1 MIKRLDILL
10 IFLFILLIVCL
21 YLGINLGYAKIPAKD
36 ILDILLSYMHIKALP
51 SHIRLS
57 TVDII
62 VLVRLPRLILSIIV
76 GMALALSGA
85 TMQALLKNPLADPY
99 VLGISS
105 GASFGVSFAVVI
117 GINKIF
123 GWSSIGIMAFVGAIA
138 TSFLV
143 LFISNLG
150 SRATSIKLILSG
162 LAISTVASSFS
173 SLLIYL
179 SNNRDAARQV
189 IFWLLGSV
197 AGAKWNEIIIVG
209 PLVLLCTLFFITQYR
224 ILNLMLLGDEVS
236 LSLGVNL
243 GKYRQLYIIL
253 ISLVIGFVVYVSGV
267 LGFVGLIIPHIARF
281 LVGTDHK
288 KLIPVVAILGAI
300 LVLIADIIARNI
312 AGGIELPT
320 GIILSVIG
328 SPLFIYLIVKRTM
341 KNV

>member
-150 SRATSIKLILSG
+150 SRATSTKLILSG

-243 GKYRQLYIIL
+243 EKYRQLYIIL

-328 SPLFIYLIVKRTM
+328 SPLFIYLIVKRTI